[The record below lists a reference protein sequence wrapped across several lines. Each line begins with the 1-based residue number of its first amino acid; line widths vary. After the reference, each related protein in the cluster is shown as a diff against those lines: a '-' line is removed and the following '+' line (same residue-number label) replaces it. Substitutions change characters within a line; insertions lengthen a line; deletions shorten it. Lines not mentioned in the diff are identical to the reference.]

1 MPRAEG
7 DAADGPP
14 AAARAV
20 GWFAAVLAAVV
31 AVGLGRY
38 ALQPVR
44 ELEDPG
50 RSLQQLD
57 LLYLDEP
64 APLANRLDLPD
75 GRRALVLVCERCAA
89 PELGGADVALM
100 RSDDPRV
107 ASAYGLLTD
116 DGRVGP
122 GYVLVD
128 SSGRLR
134 YRTFDPAPSAHGEEI
149 RTLLEGVP

>member
-1 MPRAEG
+1 MRRAEG

-14 AAARAV
+14 AAARSV
-20 GWFAAVLAAVV
+20 RWFAAVLAAVV
-31 AVGLGRY
+31 AAGVGRY
-38 ALQPVR
+38 ALQPAR
-44 ELEDPG
+44 DLEDPG

-64 APLANRLDLPD
+64 APLADRLDLPD
-75 GRRALVLVCERCAA
+75 GRRVLVLVCEGCAA
-89 PELGGADVALM
+89 PELGGADAALV
-100 RSDDPRV
+100 RTDDPRV

-128 SSGRLR
+128 SAGAVR
-134 YRTFDPAPSAHGEEI
+134 YRTFDPEPGAHGEEI
-149 RTLLEGVP
+149 RILLGGVP